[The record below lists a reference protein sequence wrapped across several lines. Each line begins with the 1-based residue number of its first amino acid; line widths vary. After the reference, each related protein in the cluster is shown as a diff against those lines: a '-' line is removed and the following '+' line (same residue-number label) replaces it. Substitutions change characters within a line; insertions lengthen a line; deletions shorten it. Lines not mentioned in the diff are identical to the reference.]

1 MIKCP
6 GLQPLVLNHPIM
18 NAALVVALETELAYR
33 GPERRGAENAGLV
46 RLMAAVL
53 DEVDYGLMLLSADGL
68 VVHANHAAL
77 REMGSTHPLELRSRR
92 LRARDPQ
99 EQQPLA
105 EALEAARHRGARCLL
120 NLGSGEARIGLSIVP
135 LPLPLALS
143 RQSSGN
149 AVLMTLQ
156 RTQLVEKLSVGAFA
170 RARGLSQREEEVLTA
185 LCEGLRPTQIAERM
199 GVAVA
204 TVRSHVHNL
213 KEKTHCR
220 SMVELVKQIA
230 LLPPLVTA
238 LKTPS
243 RMA

>member
-6 GLQPLVLNHPIM
+6 GLQALVLNHPIM

-68 VVHANHAAL
+68 VVHANHAVL

-92 LRARDPQ
+92 LRSREPL
-99 EQQPLA
+99 EQQLLA
-105 EALEAARHRGARCLL
+105 DALEAARHRGVRCM
-120 NLGSGEARIGLSIVP
+120 LSQ
-135 LPLPLALS
+135 A
-143 RQSSGN
+143 SGN

-156 RTQLVEKLSVGAFA
+156 RSQLVEKLSVGAFA

-243 RMA
+243 RMS

>member
-18 NAALVVALETELAYR
+18 NAALVALETELAYR

-77 REMGSTHPLELRSRR
+77 RELGSAHPLELRSRR
-92 LRARDPQ
+92 LRARDAQ
-99 EQQPLA
+99 EQQPLSD
-105 EALEAARHRGARCLL
+105 ALDAARHRGVRCLL
-120 NLGSGEARIGLSIVP
+120 NLGSSEARIGLSIVP
-135 LPLPLALS
+135 LPLALS
-143 RQSSGN
+143 RQTSGN
-149 AVLMTLQ
+149 AVLLTLQ
-156 RTQLVEKLSVGAFA
+156 RAQLVEKLSVGAFA

-238 LKTPS
+238 LKS
-243 RMA
+243 QARVS

>member
-1 MIKCP
+1 MSAP
-6 GLQPLVLNHPIM
+6 EPLM
-18 NAALVVALETELAYR
+18 NAALVALESELAYR
-33 GPERRGAENAGLV
+33 GPERRGAETAGLV
-46 RLMAAVL
+46 RLMACVL

-77 REMGSTHPLELRSRR
+77 RELGSAHPLELRSRR

-99 EQQPLA
+99 EQPALLD
-105 EALEAARHRGARCLL
+105 ALEAARHRGARRLL
-120 NLGSGEARIGLSIVP
+120 NLGGAEARVGLSIVP
-135 LPLPLALS
+135 LPLPLS
-143 RQSSGN
+143 NHTSGN
-149 AVLMTLQ
+149 AVLLTLQ
-156 RTQLVEKLSVGAFA
+156 RAQLVEKLSVGAFA

-220 SMVELVKQIA
+220 SMVELVKQVA

-238 LKTPS
+238 LKAPGLA
-243 RMA
+243 R

>member
-6 GLQPLVLNHPIM
+6 GLQALVLNHPIM

-92 LRARDPQ
+92 LRSREPL
-99 EQQPLA
+99 EQQLLA
-105 EALEAARHRGARCLL
+105 DALEAARHRGVRCML

-135 LPLPLALS
+135 LPLALS
-143 RQSSGN
+143 RQASGN

-156 RTQLVEKLSVGAFA
+156 RSQLVEKLSVGAFA

-243 RMA
+243 RMS

>member
-1 MIKCP
+1 MIKCQ

-18 NAALVVALETELAYR
+18 NAAMAALESELAYR

-68 VVHANHAAL
+68 VAHANHAAL
-77 REMGSTHPLELRSRR
+77 RELGSTHPLELRSRR
-92 LRARDPQ
+92 LRAREAQ
-99 EQQPLA
+99 EQQSLSD
-105 EALEAARHRGARCLL
+105 ALEAARHRGVRCLL
-120 NLGSGEARIGLSIVP
+120 NLGSSEARLGLSIVP
-135 LPLPLALS
+135 LPVALS
-143 RQSSGN
+143 RQASGN
-149 AVLMTLQ
+149 AVLLTLQ

-220 SMVELVKQIA
+220 SMVELVKQVA

-238 LKTPS
+238 LKTPA
-243 RMA
+243 RV

>member
-1 MIKCP
+1 
-6 GLQPLVLNHPIM
+6 M

-33 GPERRGAENAGLV
+33 GPERRGGENAGLV

-77 REMGSTHPLELRSRR
+77 REMGSVHPLELRSRR
-92 LRARDPQ
+92 LRARDPH

-105 EALEAARHRGARCLL
+105 DALEAARHRGVRCLL
-120 NLGSGEARIGLSIVP
+120 NLGSNEARIGLSIVP
-135 LPLPLALS
+135 LPLALS
-143 RQSSGN
+143 RHTSGN

-238 LKTPS
+238 LKTPA
-243 RMA
+243 RMV

>member
-6 GLQPLVLNHPIM
+6 GLQALVLNHPIM

-77 REMGSTHPLELRSRR
+77 REMGSAHPLELRSRR
-92 LRARDPQ
+92 LRSREPQ
-99 EQQPLA
+99 EQQLLA
-105 EALEAARHRGARCLL
+105 DALEAARHRGVRCMI

-135 LPLPLALS
+135 LPLALS
-143 RQSSGN
+143 RHTSGN

-156 RTQLVEKLSVGAFA
+156 RSQLVEKLSVGAFA

-220 SMVELVKQIA
+220 TMVELVKQIA

-243 RMA
+243 RMS